1 MRSAAPL
8 SKAARHGQ
16 QAASLTQHVLR
27 PWQRRGYRPQDTMAA
42 MPHYPPRQK
51 IRPINPRKL
60 GMSKW
65 TAVTALNKEK
75 HFLVT
80 GVVAPASPELPI
92 ESVELQA
99 ILSGRSVVLPWRDL
113 QDAARWHQGWV

>member
-1 MRSAAPL
+1 
-8 SKAARHGQ
+8 
-16 QAASLTQHVLR
+16 
-27 PWQRRGYRPQDTMAA
+27 
-42 MPHYPPRQK
+42 MPHYPSSR
-51 IRPINPRKL
+51 RTRALNPNKL
-60 GMSKW
+60 ALSKW
-65 TAVTALNKEK
+65 TAVVALNKEK

-99 ILSGRSVVLPWRDL
+99 ILSGCSVVLPWRDL

>member
-1 MRSAAPL
+1 
-8 SKAARHGQ
+8 
-16 QAASLTQHVLR
+16 
-27 PWQRRGYRPQDTMAA
+27 

-51 IRPINPRKL
+51 NRPINPRKL
-60 GMSKW
+60 GLSKW
-65 TAVTALNKEK
+65 TAVAALNKEK

-80 GVVAPASPELPI
+80 RVVAPASPELPI

-99 ILSGRSVVLPWRDL
+99 ILSGRSVVMPWRDL

>member
-1 MRSAAPL
+1 
-8 SKAARHGQ
+8 
-16 QAASLTQHVLR
+16 
-27 PWQRRGYRPQDTMAA
+27 

-60 GMSKW
+60 GLSKW